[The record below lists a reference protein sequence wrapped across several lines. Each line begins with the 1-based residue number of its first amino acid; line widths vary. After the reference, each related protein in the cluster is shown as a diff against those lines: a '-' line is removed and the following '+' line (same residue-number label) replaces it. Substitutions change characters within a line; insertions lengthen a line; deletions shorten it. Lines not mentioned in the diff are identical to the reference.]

1 MSGDNDVQY
10 RAAMQQVELGMTT
23 DQVRDLLGK
32 PRDTQVMR
40 SDYGRSTTWYNGSW
54 QLSFTD
60 DVLDGKNRW

>member
-1 MSGDNDVQY
+1 
-10 RAAMQQVELGMTT
+10 MQQVELGMTT

-40 SDYGRSTTWYNGSW
+40 SDYGRSTTWYYGSW